1 VEKTKREWIY
11 SNLMPFLGL
20 VFVLTISFGCAQ
32 LLQALVVENFRAF
45 KLSEII
51 FWAYPLTHLLS
62 VGSLLLLFGLVMM
75 RASRSKWIGVI
86 FLIVGSGV
94 VALPVL
100 DMNFGYIINDSPI
113 SDLLNH
119 QFAPPFFYF
128 MGGGIGITGLFSLI
142 LPKND
147 NKLPGS

>member
-1 VEKTKREWIY
+1 
-11 SNLMPFLGL
+11 MPFLGL

-86 FLIVGSGV
+86 FLIVGLGV
-94 VALPVL
+94 VALPSL
-100 DMNFGYIINDSPI
+100 DLNFGYIINDSPI
-113 SDLLNH
+113 RSFLNN
-119 QFAPPFFYF
+119 QYAPSFFYF